1 MSEVRD
7 QRVKIEQLGFEEA
20 HQILPDLIEILYDSV
35 EGGASVGFLP
45 PLSTEDASLY
55 WHTVLNTVREETTLL
70 FVAHLEDRIVG
81 TVQIALA
88 QKQNASHRAEVQKL
102 LVHRS
107 ARRQGIGKLL
117 MRAVETAAHEA
128 KRSLLV
134 LDTRSGDPSEQLYEK
149 LGYIKAGVIPQ
160 YAKSTDKLLDAS
172 TFFYKLI

>member
-1 MSEVRD
+1 MW
-7 QRVKIEQLGFEEA
+7 IERLSFEQA
-20 HQILPDLIEILYDSV
+20 HQVLPELVEVLYDAV
-35 EGGASVGFLP
+35 ESGASVGFLP
-45 PLSTEDASLY
+45 PLSTEDAGLY
-55 WHTVLNTVREETTLL
+55 WRDVLQAVGEETTLL
-70 FVAHLEDRIVG
+70 FVARLEDRIVG
-81 TVQIALA
+81 TVQLALA

-107 ARRQGIGKLL
+107 ARRQGIGRLL
-117 MRAVETAAHEA
+117 MIAVETAAHEA

-160 YAKSTDKLLDAS
+160 YAQSTPDLFDGS